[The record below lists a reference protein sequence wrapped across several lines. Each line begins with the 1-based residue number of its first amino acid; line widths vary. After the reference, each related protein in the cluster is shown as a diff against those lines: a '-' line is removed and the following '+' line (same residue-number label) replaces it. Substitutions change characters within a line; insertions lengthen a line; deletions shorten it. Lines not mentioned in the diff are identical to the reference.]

1 MVPAHIT
8 GGVNIYWYGCVS
20 LLAPKCAACVY
31 ACVISNQSTIKN
43 HLVSDLSKL
52 EVLLRKT
59 HIKVLLVLR
68 YQSSTYVDI
77 SIVPLS
83 KVYSARKTQH
93 KERLGWGL
101 EVTKNWWWEGGESTK
116 FERVAVCKIGS
127 LHKMQGLAPLKRQS
141 QMSIMKEWLLNI
153 TQISQARIILGYNLK
168 ARFFP
173 GM

>member
-93 KERLGWGL
+93 KERLG
-101 EVTKNWWWEGGESTK
+101 VGGGGDKELVVGGGGGNKIWKSSSMQNRES
-116 FERVAVCKIGS
+116 S
-127 LHKMQGLAPLKRQS
+127 
-141 QMSIMKEWLLNI
+141 
-153 TQISQARIILGYNLK
+153 
-168 ARFFP
+168 
-173 GM
+173 

>member
-52 EVLLRKT
+52 EVLLLKT

-93 KERLGWGL
+93 KERLGVG
-101 EVTKNWWWEGGESTK
+101 VGGDKELVVGGGGVNKIWKSSSMQNRES
-116 FERVAVCKIGS
+116 S
-127 LHKMQGLAPLKRQS
+127 
-141 QMSIMKEWLLNI
+141 
-153 TQISQARIILGYNLK
+153 
-168 ARFFP
+168 
-173 GM
+173 